1 MQYLGIAADEPERIK
16 RHTRPGVVLPL
27 VEIGWDEAY
36 CRKWCEENDLLSPI
50 YTNAARGGCWF
61 CHNQGVEQLRLLR
74 RDYPDLWKILL
85 KWDSDSPFTFKPD
98 GHTVHDYDLRYAMED
113 RGLIPT
119 DRKFRWAMIQDS
131 ALLSALKG
139 SDEMRLISYDC
150 EVFAY
155 DWLVVFKDKETGQ
168 RTRIWNDNEALK
180 MALSEDG
187 IYVGFNSKH
196 YDQFIIKAI
205 AAGFTPQEVK
215 QVNDYI
221 IGGGQGWDC
230 PLLKDFYFAFN
241 NVDIKDDM
249 QMGLSLKAIEGH
261 LGLSVQESTVPFDI
275 DRPLTEEER
284 RETEFYCDHD
294 VDTAEQ
300 LIDIRKDYLKNKVQI
315 GRLAGLSDVKAMG
328 MTNAKLT
335 AAMLKASKKPH
346 DDERQYVYPENLKKE
361 YIPPEVFA
369 FFDKMYDLTISDKD
383 LFSGKLDFQIGDCPG
398 VIGYGGIHAAIPNYF
413 FDEAESGNRV
423 IRNKDVASYYPH
435 LMTLCGYTSR
445 NIPSAEVFE
454 NVLETRMKAK
464 ASGDKA
470 TANALKLVVNTTYG
484 ALLNKYNDLFDPLM
498 GRSVCI
504 TGQLFLLE
512 LAQHLYKDIPGL
524 KIVQLNTDGIMVEC
538 DRADLGKL
546 DEICDEWQAR
556 TGFELEEDSVVKI
569 AQKDVNNYVEVQPGG
584 KSKAKGGYLVKG
596 ISTVGAFNINNSCC
610 IVATALKEFFVNG
623 TPVEETIENCDDIF
637 QFQIVAKAGAKYRE
651 AYHLVD
657 GVKEPVQKVNR
668 VYATADER
676 YGKLFKVKAED
687 DSTAKIESLPEHCI
701 IDNDNHLTIA
711 DVDKTFY
718 IEMAQ
723 KRVNDFKG
731 IKPEK
736 KKSTRRTKSMA
747 TTKTETKVENVYQ
760 KLIKAREQFL
770 NSDVQKTG
778 KNMHLSFKYF
788 ELEDIVPT
796 ATRIFA
802 TLGLVGLANFTADT
816 ATLSIV
822 NTETPEEVITFVAPF
837 NQIAPIVSNAG
848 KQATNEMQALGSSI
862 TYMRRYLYMIALD
875 ICESDSIDANLGKGE
890 APAPAAETPK
900 APPATPE
907 QRAAVTQDLTNKN
920 GNATPLQ
927 IKGLKA
933 VLKKLKE
940 TDPSKEEMIAKI
952 AVQTEGFTVITKTD
966 CETLIQRIT
975 AMLEGGQA

>member
-1 MQYLGIAADEPERIK
+1 MRII
-16 RHTRPGVVLPL
+16 T
-27 VEIGWDEAY
+27 
-36 CRKWCEENDLLSPI
+36 
-50 YTNAARGGCWF
+50 
-61 CHNQGVEQLRLLR
+61 
-74 RDYPDLWKILL
+74 
-85 KWDSDSPFTFKPD
+85 
-98 GHTVHDYDLRYAMED
+98 
-113 RGLIPT
+113 
-119 DRKFRWAMIQDS
+119 
-131 ALLSALKG
+131 
-139 SDEMRLISYDC
+139 YDC

-155 DWLVVFKDKETGQ
+155 DWLVSLKDKETGQ
-168 RTRIWNDNEALK
+168 RTKIWNDNEALK
-180 MALSEDG
+180 MALSDDC

-205 AAGFTPQEVK
+205 VAGFTPQEIK
-215 QVNDYI
+215 QVNDFI
-221 IGGGQGWDC
+221 INGGQGWEC
-230 PLLKDFYFAFN
+230 PMLKDFYFAFP

-261 LGLSVQESTVPFDI
+261 LGLSVKESSVPFDI

-294 VDTAEQ
+294 VDTAEK
-300 LIDIRKDYLKNKVQI
+300 LIDIRKDYLKNKIHI
-315 GRLAGLSDVKAMG
+315 GRLAGLDDVKAMG

-346 DDERQYVYPENLKKE
+346 DDERKYVYPENLKRE

-369 FFDKMYDLTISDKD
+369 FFDKMYDLSISDKEI
-383 LFSGKLDFQIGDCPG
+383 FSGKLEFQIGECPG
-398 VIGYGGIHAAIPNYF
+398 VVGYGGIHAAIPNYF
-413 FDEAESGNRV
+413 FKETDDGRV
-423 IRNKDVASYYPH
+423 IKNKDVASYYPH

-504 TGQLFLLE
+504 TGQLFLME

-538 DRADLGKL
+538 DKTDLGKL
-546 DEICDEWQAR
+546 NEICDEWQSR
-556 TGFELEEDSVVKI
+556 TGFELEEDSVSKI

-610 IVATALKEFFVNG
+610 IVATALKEYFVNG
-623 TPVEETIENCDDIF
+623 TPVEDTINQCEDIF
-637 QFQIVAKAGAKYRE
+637 QFQIIAKAGAKYRE
-651 AYHLVD
+651 AYHVVD

-668 VYATADER
+668 VYATADEK

-687 DSTAKIESLPEHCI
+687 DSTAKIEMLPEHCI
-701 IDNDNHLTIA
+701 IDNDNQLSIS

-718 IEMAQ
+718 IEMAK

-731 IKPEK
+731 IKPERKSRRK
-736 KKSTRRTKSMA
+736 KKMA
-747 TTKTETKVENVYQ
+747 TASKTATPTNVYQ
-760 KLIKAREQFL
+760 KLMVARAKFL
-770 NSDVQKTG
+770 ESDVQKTG

-796 ATRIFA
+796 AIRIFNE
-802 TLGLVGLANFTADT
+802 VGLIPIVNFSTDV
-816 ATLSIV
+816 ATMNIV
-822 NTETPEEVITFVAPF
+822 NTDNPEEVIPFVAPF

-875 ICESDSIDANLGKGE
+875 ICESDSIDANIGKGE
-890 APAPAAETPK
+890 SAAPSAEAPKT
-900 APPATPE
+900 PATPE
-907 QRAAVTQDLTNKN
+907 QRQEVKTNLTDKN
-920 GNATPLQ
+920 GNATQLQ
-927 IKGLKA
+927 IKGLKK
-933 VLKKLKE
+933 VLKQLKDK
-940 TDPSKEEMIAKI
+940 DPSKEEMIAKI
-952 AVQTEGFTVITKTD
+952 AVETEGFTVISKTD
-966 CETLIQRIT
+966 CEAMIERIT
-975 AMLEGGQA
+975 AMLNEGGQE